1 MYRYRLGE
9 LQESRMK
16 GSNVKKETMA
26 QQERYPDEPGMKTK
40 GRVFN
45 AAKILFAEKGFREVT
60 VRAIAAHAGVNSA
73 LVGYYFG
80 GKQALFDEVYRSFA
94 EPLARERMKR
104 LADLTGNK
112 KKPSVEDVLKAWLLP
127 LLQTRVDPK
136 QSAFYVRF
144 TANVAVERWKHTK
157 KAAQFT
163 QRTHKAF
170 IDALHRCL
178 PHVSRETLTWRLHF
192 IIGAIAFGI
201 RVPDP
206 LRAFSKGRCDPADLE
221 STLDQILPFA
231 VRGFHS
237 PDPLV

>member
-1 MYRYRLGE
+1 MN
-9 LQESRMK
+9 LQ
-16 GSNVKKETMA
+16 KE
-26 QQERYPDEPGMKTK
+26 YPDKTGMKTK
-40 GRVFN
+40 ERIFT

-60 VRAIAAHAGVNSA
+60 VREIAAQAGVNSA

-104 LADLTGNK
+104 LVDLTGNK
-112 KKPSVEDVLKAWLLP
+112 KKPTVEDVLKAWLLP
-127 LLQTRVDPK
+127 LLRNRVDPK
-136 QSAFYVRF
+136 QSAFFVRF
-144 TANVAVERWKHTK
+144 TANLAVERWKHTK
-157 KAAQFT
+157 QAAQFT
-163 QRTHKAF
+163 QRTHGAF

-221 STLDQILPFA
+221 STLAQILPFA
-231 VRGFHS
+231 VKGLHS
-237 PDPLV
+237 RDPLD